1 MQKMLRSVK
10 NHACAWLCALFL
22 ILPVLKMI
30 GAWCG
35 RELVLYMPV
44 LMHGV
49 IALLTAVLS
58 VSVLHGIA
66 FEKRSERV
74 GALIAP
80 AAAMIYAFSL
90 MVGLKEWSVA
100 LCGLVGCIAAL
111 VAFVGHHSDGER
123 RRVGWGV
130 VYGMGVLIVSSFA
143 GLIGAAVMLGIG
155 CILLIMLKV
164 DRFRAALGAVY
175 GAAGTFTVLI
185 LLAGI
190 LFAATDFGAEY
201 SSEAL
206 DSPDGRYTA
215 RLVFVD
221 EGALGSSQYVL
232 VEEKGAGINVLIG
245 RLQKSK
251 RIFLDELNY
260 VYDWDNESFVPFEW
274 ADEHT
279 LTVDGRRV
287 EVN

>member
-1 MQKMLRSVK
+1 VQKMLRSVK
-10 NHACAWLCALFL
+10 NHACAWLCGILYLVPALRSVGLPKREL
-22 ILPVLKMI
+22 ILYHEAAVYI
-30 GAWCG
+30 G
-35 RELVLYMPV
+35 
-44 LMHGV
+44 
-49 IALLTAVLS
+49 IALLAVVLS
-58 VSVLHGIA
+58 VIA
-66 FEKRSERV
+66 FTNYKNMNLWERFFA
-74 GALIAP
+74 GLAP
-80 AAAMIYAFSL
+80 TVAMLHAFL
-90 MVGLKEWSVA
+90 MLPGMKEWIGAV
-100 LCGLVGCIAAL
+100 CGLVGCIAAL
-111 VAFVGHHSDGER
+111 AVFVRCSSGAPLRGILGIVCGIVMIFS
-123 RRVGWGV
+123 GWV
-130 VYGMGVLIVSSFA
+130 
-143 GLIGAAVMLGIG
+143 GAAVVIGLG
-155 CILLIMLKV
+155 CIALVLMKEGRLKA
-164 DRFRAALGAVY
+164 FLGAVY

-190 LFAATDFGAEY
+190 LFAVTDFGAEY

-245 RLQKSK
+245 RLQKSE

-287 EVN
+287 EVKR